1 MSEMLKYLTD
11 AGMDNDALTSAV
23 GVLRTK
29 QAMPHASTQSI
40 LWDAIKDY
48 SERAEERTR
57 SHASLVEENEILKL
71 KLQSAIDDAEHWAG
85 KWGMDTIK
93 LEEENKRMRE
103 ALELIANGYMREI
116 KDFRFVIMDNP
127 NFIEDDGSDPF
138 VVWDTGDTNA

>member
-48 SERAEERTR
+48 SERAEERSR
-57 SHASLVEENEILKL
+57 SHSSLVEENKRLRKALRDVMTLAETEHMCLKSWNGSGGPL
-71 KLQSAIDDAEHWAG
+71 NYEGIMEKAWAA
-85 KWGMDTIK
+85 M
-93 LEEENKRMRE
+93 EN
-103 ALELIANGYMREI
+103 
-116 KDFRFVIMDNP
+116 DN
-127 NFIEDDGSDPF
+127 
-138 VVWDTGDTNA
+138 A